1 MQQKLQ
7 YPFSIQISFQ
17 KVLDEFKNRLETENK
32 ALSIKYIESVLEYS
46 KDFPELFSGLE
57 DKKIDLKQYQKP
69 IDVLLD
75 DLFPDM
81 LSKNE
86 IKAAALPFRSKIFK
100 TSDRLKEILANAN
113 KDIFEFQPRNFNPEV
128 NYIFAC
134 VIILNKYYGYNLD
147 FSRPIYY
154 DIPDQYG
161 NIRNY
166 RLFINADFVDI
177 FPTEKS
183 VDITEADVDELLI
196 NYENT
201 DLWMEKFPP
210 ESWVFKGFTIMNFT
224 DVTSD
229 DGISE
234 LKSLLLSH
242 NIKTDSRL
250 ISKKMSEIL
259 KSIFNIQNLEFGFT
273 LFDESTERFQNLNF
287 QNIHSY
293 ILEAVNNANCHKA
306 FCAEAYSNLVK
317 KNHYFCITNIKDYFN
332 KNPDNIFAQSLQN
345 QGVESAILAPI
356 TKNGKLL
363 AIMELVAFRK
373 NELNNINAT
382 KLDDVV
388 PYIAETVGHFFAEFQ
403 NNVKA
408 IIQSECTSIHPSVE
422 WKFEEEA
429 KRLIN
434 NPEDKN
440 KSFKAIKFEDVYP
453 LYGQIDIAG
462 SSSLRNEAIQED
474 YTAQL
479 NKALNIVNSA
489 FELQPIPIYEQISF
503 RISNKLASLIKGVT
517 ASSEQKIMDLMKY
530 DVDPILRHIETHIA
544 EIKPQVTQFFNDLE
558 SRNEVFFKQRNRFD
572 NAVTQINQIMAEMID
587 QKQIEAQKIFPHYF
601 ERYKTDGVEHNIYI
615 GQSINEEEDFSEIM
629 LQNLRLWQ
637 LKTMCEMENEFYNFQ
652 RKRPLKL
659 EARSMIFVF
668 NSTLSIK
675 YRMDEKHFDVDG
687 TYNTRYEIIKKRI
700 DKAFVKNTEE
710 RITQK
715 GKMTIVYAQKES
727 EREYLKYIKY
737 LQQIKYLG
745 EEIEILEVQNLQG
758 VSGLKAIRIN
768 ILYHKNNQKNKS
780 LNYDDL
786 MKSLN

>member
-1 MQQKLQ
+1 MKQKLQ

-17 KVLDEFKNRLETENK
+17 KVLDEFKNRLQTEHK
-32 ALSIKYIESVLEYS
+32 ALSINYIKSVLDYA
-46 KDFPELFSGLE
+46 KDFPELFSGL
-57 DKKIDLKQYQKP
+57 IDETDLSHYQKP

-75 DLFPDM
+75 DLFPNM

-100 TSDRLKEILANAN
+100 TSDRLKEILANSGHEN
-113 KDIFEFQPRNFNPEV
+113 FEFQPRNFNPEV
-128 NYIFAC
+128 NYVFAC
-134 VIILNKYYGYNLD
+134 VIILNKYFGYDLD
-147 FSRPIYY
+147 FFRPIYY
-154 DIPDQYG
+154 DIPDANG
-161 NIRNY
+161 NIKNY

-183 VDITEADVDELLI
+183 VDITEADVDELLL
-196 NYENT
+196 NYDNT

-210 ESWVFKGFTIMNFT
+210 ESWIFKGFTIMNFT

-234 LKSLLLSH
+234 LKSLLLNH
-242 NIKTDSRL
+242 NIKTDSKL
-250 ISKKMSEIL
+250 ISKNMSEIL
-259 KSIFNIQNLEFGFT
+259 KSIFNIQKLEFGFT
-273 LFDESTERFQNLNF
+273 LFDESNERFQNLNS

-293 ILEAVNNANCHKA
+293 ILEAVSNANCREA
-306 FCAEAYSNLVK
+306 FCAEAYKALVE
-317 KNHYFCITNIKDYFN
+317 NDSYFCITNVEDYFR
-332 KNPDNIFAQSLQN
+332 KNPNNKFAENLKN
-345 QGVESAILAPI
+345 QGVKSAILAPI

-363 AIMELVAFRK
+363 AIMELVSFNK
-373 NELNNINAT
+373 NELNNINAI

-388 PYIAETVGHFFAEFQ
+388 PYIAETVEHYFTEFQ
-403 NNVKA
+403 NRVKA

-434 NPEDKN
+434 NSEDKN
-440 KSFKAIKFEDVYP
+440 TSFKDIKFEDIYP

-462 SSSLRNEAIQED
+462 SSTRRNEAIQED
-474 YTAQL
+474 LTTQL
-479 NKALNIVNSA
+479 NKALNIVNTA
-489 FELQPIPIYEQISF
+489 HDIQPIPIYEQISY
-503 RISNKLASLIKGVT
+503 RITDNLSFLMKGIT
-517 ASSEQKIMDLMKY
+517 ASSEQKILDLMNY
-530 DVDPILRHIETHIA
+530 DVDPMLKHIEENIPEVKH
-544 EIKPQVTQFFNDLE
+544 QVLQYFEDLK
-558 SRNEVFFKQRNRFD
+558 SRNEVFFKHRNRFD
-572 NAVTQINQIMAEMID
+572 NAVTQVNQVMANFID
-587 QKQIEAQKIFPHYF
+587 QRQIEAQKIFPHYF

-615 GQSINEEEDFSEIM
+615 GQSISKRHKFSEIM

-652 RKRPLKL
+652 NENLLKL
-659 EARSMIFVF
+659 EARSMVFVF

-700 DKAFVKNTEE
+700 DKAFVKNKEE

-745 EEIEILEVQNLQG
+745 EEIEILEVQDLQG
-758 VSGLKAIRIN
+758 VSGLKAIRAN
-768 ILYHKNNQKNKS
+768 ILYHKNDQKEKH
-780 LNYDDL
+780 LTYGDL